1 MPDFTPRTQAH
12 LFHHNT
18 ARDMVTWPYE
28 HALFHPQ
35 NDWFCG
41 AEGSPNIAADM
52 EAIEVGSGPPQL
64 LIRAKMMAGSVIQ
77 NREVMYVQLVLLLMG
92 C

>member
-1 MPDFTPRTQAH
+1 
-12 LFHHNT
+12 
-18 ARDMVTWPYE
+18 MVTWPYE

-64 LIRAKMMAGSVIQ
+64 LIRAKMMVG
-77 NREVMYVQLVLLLMG
+77 E
-92 C
+92 